1 MQPLHQK
8 KRPLSPHLQIY
19 KPQLTSV
26 MSILHRLTGMALS
39 LGAFV
44 FVGWLY
50 SLTCGEKGHL
60 WLGAIFKTHIA
71 RIALLL
77 WTFALFYHLFN
88 GIRHLFWDLGKGFE
102 LKEAYTS
109 GYAVIILSL
118 VFTAIFYG
126 EVLWHS

>member
-1 MQPLHQK
+1 MQPLHHK

-19 KPQLTSV
+19 KPQLTSI

-39 LGAFV
+39 LGAFI

-50 SLTCGEKGHL
+50 YLTQGDQGYIYLNTIAATPLAHL
-60 WLGAIFKTHIA
+60 
-71 RIALLL
+71 ALLF
-77 WTFALFYHLFN
+77 WIFALFYHLFN
-88 GIRHLFWDLGKGFE
+88 GIRHLFRDLGKGFE

-126 EVLWHS
+126 EVLF